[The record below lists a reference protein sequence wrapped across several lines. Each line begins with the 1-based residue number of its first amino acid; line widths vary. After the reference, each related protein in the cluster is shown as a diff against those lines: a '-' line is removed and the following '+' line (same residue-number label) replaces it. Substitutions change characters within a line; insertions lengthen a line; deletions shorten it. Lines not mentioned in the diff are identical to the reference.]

1 MSRYDRILSIAKFFR
16 LIELIP
22 ALVFLAWIP
31 ARIPFFV
38 RICGEF
44 FVKLGGVIAS
54 HLFVFLLCNA
64 IIATLLAKSGRS
76 SAENLGANNA
86 EDELY
91 EEVVR
96 NTENWQPISSEDAA
110 ELSIEEIVYQ
120 DKKIISQ
127 VNAIDLETQRN
138 LASDLDSDSD
148 LDMDNPNSY
157 RRSKSEKFVRAS
169 AEIKGRREL
178 RQLETE
184 KSGKLERRG
193 EKLYAQDDLSNEEFQ
208 RKVDEFI
215 AKELEFRREESLAMV
230 LQSQA

>member
-1 MSRYDRILSIAKFFR
+1 MS
-16 LIELIP
+16 
-22 ALVFLAWIP
+22 
-31 ARIPFFV
+31 

-44 FVKLGGVIAS
+44 FARLGGVIAS
-54 HLFVFLLCNA
+54 HLFVFLLCNV
-64 IIATLLAKSGRS
+64 IIATLLAKSDGL

-91 EEVVR
+91 AEVVR
-96 NTENWQPISSEDAA
+96 NTENRQPLSSEDAA

-120 DKKIISQ
+120 DKEIISQ

-148 LDMDNPNSY
+148 LDMDNPKSY

-169 AEIKGRREL
+169 AGKGKREL
-178 RQLETE
+178 RRMETE

-215 AKELEFRREESLAMV
+215 AKELEFRRGESLAMV